1 MNTHTEKLSGVFAPV
16 FTPFKNAEPDLDS
29 LRFNLRKL
37 GETDLAGYLALGS
50 NGEFRS
56 LDDAEQTAVLEVF
69 AAEKGTKTV
78 MVGTACESTRHTIE
92 KTRRVASMGFE
103 YASILTPNY
112 FAKQMN
118 DAVLTGYFEAI
129 ADASPVPVLL
139 YNAPGFAGGVQI
151 SPKAVNRLAAHP
163 NIVGMKDSSAAGPD
177 RFLTALEPGC
187 EFNVLAGSANF
198 FYAALHLGAVGGIIS
213 LANSM
218 PGPCCEM
225 YRLYKA
231 GDHDRARSL
240 HFRLARLNGAVSGA
254 YGVAGVKASMDLAG
268 YRGGDPRHPLI
279 PLPNAE
285 RDSILR
291 AILAEGFSLD

>member
-1 MNTHTEKLSGVFAPV
+1 MNTHTQKLSGVFAPV
-16 FTPFKNAEPDLDS
+16 VTPFKNDAPDLGA

-56 LDDAEQTAVLEVF
+56 LDDTEQTAVLEVF
-69 AAEKGTKTV
+69 ASEKGSKTV

-92 KTRRVASMGFE
+92 KTRRAASMGFE
-103 YASILTPNY
+103 YVSVLTPSY

-118 DAVLTGYFEAI
+118 DAVLTGYYEKV
-129 ADASPVPVLL
+129 ADASPIPVLL

-177 RFLTALEPGC
+177 RFLTALEPGH
-187 EFNVLAGSANF
+187 EFSVLAGSANF
-198 FYAALHLGAVGGIIS
+198 FYASLHLGAVGGIIS

-218 PGPCCEM
+218 PEPCCEM
-225 YRLYKA
+225 YRLFMA
-231 GDHDRARSL
+231 GEYERARSL

-254 YGVAGVKASMDLAG
+254 YGVAGVKASMDIAG
-268 YRGGDPRHPLI
+268 FRGGDPRSPLI
-279 PLPNAE
+279 PLSDAD
-285 RDSILR
+285 RDSIRR
-291 AILAEGFSLD
+291 AILAEGFPLE